1 MEKRISSKT
10 KITIEWIANIVI
22 EKFQDHIKGL
32 EELKSDEETSFG
44 DEENLISIYERWI
57 SEIAEAVDEVK
68 KA

>member
-1 MEKRISSKT
+1 MLSKET

-22 EKFQDHIKGL
+22 EKFQDQKKNL
-32 EELKSDEETSFG
+32 KELKSDEETRFG
-44 DEENLISIYERWI
+44 VEDNLISIYERWI